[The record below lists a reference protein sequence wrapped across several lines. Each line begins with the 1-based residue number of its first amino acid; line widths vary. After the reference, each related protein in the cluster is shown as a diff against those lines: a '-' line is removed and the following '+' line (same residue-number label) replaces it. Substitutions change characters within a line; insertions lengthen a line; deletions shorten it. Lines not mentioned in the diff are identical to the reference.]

1 MNLLYFLFLSINFPL
16 HPSLSLSPMPVSPCS
31 ARLAS
36 STANLRPPPCRGTS
50 VRSSSTAADHNQLP
64 SPSLCPTY
72 SASSSPVLYP
82 FALPS
87 HSTCPSAGIV
97 DRGRVRVGYELL
109 QYEGNILESLDT
121 LSENNHS
128 SKL

>member
-36 STANLRPPPCRGTS
+36 STANLRPPPWRGTS

-64 SPSLCPTY
+64 SPLTLPLPPLFFTPSRCPAIPPARRPALLIEEE
-72 SASSSPVLYP
+72 SAWATSY
-82 FALPS
+82 FN
-87 HSTCPSAGIV
+87 TKEIF
-97 DRGRVRVGYELL
+97 
-109 QYEGNILESLDT
+109 
-121 LSENNHS
+121 
-128 SKL
+128 